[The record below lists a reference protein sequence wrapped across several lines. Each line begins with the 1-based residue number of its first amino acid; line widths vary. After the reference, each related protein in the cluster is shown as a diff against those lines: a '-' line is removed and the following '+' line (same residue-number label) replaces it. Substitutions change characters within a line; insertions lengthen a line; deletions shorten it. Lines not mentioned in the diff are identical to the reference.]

1 MKKIYLL
8 LISFICLN
16 FGYGQTTTTIAAFRG
31 DNTIGATPA
40 IAIANNPASGFTR
53 GPGLTMAGVVG
64 ATNYHVTSGW
74 DAISKADAKAK
85 GDYIEWSITVSNNV
99 LLITKITE
107 LSMRLRNNAGT
118 GPSKFEI
125 YYSKN
130 DFITETQITPASQT
144 LGNTTFTYSG
154 LNINT
159 SLGDTVKFR
168 LYGWDASN
176 KVDGVLHI
184 ANVVAMPFHQEVKS
198 NGSLLKGQ
206 VTQTYNGRLFSH
218 GAWYPGPPTAGT
230 NPLLDATILAGTYV
244 EGNNV
249 NIKNLTVVPGAGI
262 RIANTGSITVQGH
275 LITSDNVT
283 VESSATRFGSLMVVN
298 YTKTPFVPAQVT
310 GKVKYS
316 RIVNDRG
323 DNDLISAPVSGQGF
337 MEFWQTNPNLA
348 RNNAGTRFIFG
359 PFDKATGD
367 YVISTSTDN
376 YILKPG
382 IGYRAASED
391 REPLIFNGTVSVGN
405 VSVPIEESGT
415 GYKEWNLIGNPY
427 PAFIGL
433 QAFGGPNLDLL
444 HEEAKGVYGYNPAN
458 TSKKWEI
465 MLIGAHAGFAIAPG
479 QGFYVATL
487 PDGGDILF
495 EPTMM
500 LASESD
506 DFITGRTENK
516 DTNSGFLKLN
526 ISNEGKNYDTE
537 LFFMEQASRG
547 LDPGY
552 DGRVYGKKAEAFAIY
567 SHLVED
573 SKGTDMAVQ
582 SVGYSDLTNGVVIP
596 IGINASEGMQ
606 ITVNISEFNL
616 PEGTEVR
623 LEDNSNN
630 TFTLLNTS
638 DYTFTATSNLKDIGR
653 FFLHVSTKPL
663 SNKDDILNGLQ
674 IYTTNK
680 SKTLYVKG
688 LIKDQAQVNIYDIQG
703 RIMTSA
709 SLKANTN
716 SNEVDMSNL
725 STGIYVAELKSSGS
739 VKTQKVIL
747 K

>member
-1 MKKIYLL
+1 
-8 LISFICLN
+8 
-16 FGYGQTTTTIAAFRG
+16 G
-31 DNTIGATPA
+31 
-40 IAIANNPASGFTR
+40 
-53 GPGLTMAGVVG
+53 AGV
-64 ATNYHVTSGW
+64 
-74 DAISKADAKAK
+74 
-85 GDYIEWSITVSNNV
+85 
-99 LLITKITE
+99 
-107 LSMRLRNNAGT
+107 
-118 GPSKFEI
+118 EI
-125 YYSKN
+125 
-130 DFITETQITPASQT
+130 AS
-144 LGNTTFTYSG
+144 
-154 LNINT
+154 
-159 SLGDTVKFR
+159 
-168 LYGWDASN
+168 
-176 KVDGVLHI
+176 
-184 ANVVAMPFHQEVKS
+184 
-198 NGSLLKGQ
+198 
-206 VTQTYNGRLFSH
+206 
-218 GAWYPGPPTAGT
+218 
-230 NPLLDATILAGTYV
+230 
-244 EGNNV
+244 
-249 NIKNLTVVPGAGI
+249 
-262 RIANTGSITVQGH
+262 TGSIKVHGH
-275 LITSDNVT
+275 LITSDNFLVKST
-283 VESSATRFGSLMVVN
+283 SSRFGSLIVVK
-298 YTKTPFVPAQVT
+298 YEDEDDDQIPTVSAQVT

-316 RIVNDRG
+316 RFVNDRG

-367 YVISTSTDN
+367 YVISTDSDN
-376 YILKPG
+376 YILEPG
-382 IGYRAASED
+382 IGYRAASEGRD
-391 REPLIFNGTVSVGN
+391 PLVFNGTVSVGN
-405 VSVPIEESGT
+405 VSVTIEESGT

-427 PAFIGL
+427 PTFISL
-433 QAFGGPNLDLL
+433 QALGGPNQNLL
-444 HEEAKGVYGYNPAN
+444 HAEAQGIYAYTPGNSSN
-458 TSKKWEI
+458 KWRPI
-465 MLIGAHAGFAIAPG
+465 LFGAHAGAAIAPG
-479 QGFYVATL
+479 QGFYVAAL
-487 PDGGDILF
+487 PTAGSFLFRPSMMMDG
-495 EPTMM
+495 
-500 LASESD
+500 SESD
-506 DFITGRTENK
+506 DFIAGRTENK
-516 DTNSGFLKLN
+516 DANSGFLKLN

-552 DGRVYGKKAEAFAIY
+552 DGRVYGKKAGAFAIY